1 MLNSNDVIENN
12 ILRGISYRTINTIRP
27 NPTIAYILYLLLFER
42 MIYFPKT
49 ITSTQCGFYYYDQK
63 GVISGQYGNLAKNWQ
78 KLAIS
83 IKVDLKVPLKKK
95 SVCLIFDLF
104 LEK

>member
-1 MLNSNDVIENN
+1 MIEVCHFASHNVDS
-12 ILRGISYRTINTIRP
+12 ITTIKRV
-27 NPTIAYILYLLLFER
+27 LFLVS
-42 MIYFPKT
+42 M
-49 ITSTQCGFYYYDQK
+49 
-63 GVISGQYGNLAKNWQ
+63 VVLAKNWQ

>member
-1 MLNSNDVIENN
+1 MGSFHNVDSIT
-12 ILRGISYRTINTIRP
+12 TINRV
-27 NPTIAYILYLLLFER
+27 LFLVS
-42 MIYFPKT
+42 M
-49 ITSTQCGFYYYDQK
+49 
-63 GVISGQYGNLAKNWQ
+63 VVLGNNWQ

>member
-1 MLNSNDVIENN
+1 METLQM
-12 ILRGISYRTINTIRP
+12 
-27 NPTIAYILYLLLFER
+27 ILYSWILKCEEWNLW
-42 MIYFPKT
+42 I
-49 ITSTQCGFYYYDQK
+49 TQCGFYYYDQK
-63 GVISGQYGNLAKNWQ
+63 GVISGQYGSLRK

>member
-1 MLNSNDVIENN
+1 MNDLREKANLKRAKNQLTHNVDSITTIKRVLFLVSMVI
-12 ILRGISYRTINTIRP
+12 
-27 NPTIAYILYLLLFER
+27 
-42 MIYFPKT
+42 
-49 ITSTQCGFYYYDQK
+49 
-63 GVISGQYGNLAKNWQ
+63 LAKNWQ